1 VPLGLV
7 DRHRFVVS
15 SCQSFPDSTDWETLA
30 KQFDADV
37 VCIPAGEFIMGSDNA
52 RSDERPQHQVYLD
65 AFAVDRYKVTN
76 AQYRRFLISTGRAP
90 PRYWSGTAFP
100 AGQTDVPVVA
110 VSWDDAD
117 AYCAWVNKRLPT
129 EAEWEKACRGTAG
142 RVYPWGMI
150 GIRVTRILMCQITLR
165 ILAMRFGEMRGIFCP
180 PL

>member
-1 VPLGLV
+1 MNAQILCRLVWLIDIGLW
-7 DRHRFVVS
+7 VS
-15 SCQSFPDSTDWETLA
+15 SCRSFPDSTDWETLA

-100 AGQTDVPVVA
+100 AGKPMFLL
-110 VSWDDAD
+110 S
-117 AYCAWVNKRLPT
+117 L
-129 EAEWEKACRGTAG
+129 
-142 RVYPWGMI
+142 
-150 GIRVTRILMCQITLR
+150 
-165 ILAMRFGEMRGIFCP
+165 
-180 PL
+180 